1 MSEKLALN
9 VTGSQ
14 KMNCSGCERSVE
26 FILSTVE
33 GVRAARADHQTQRVV
48 VTYEPD
54 VVTAAKIQAALEEI
68 GYAFTPVS
76 N

>member
-1 MSEKLALN
+1 MSEKLVLT

-14 KMNCSGCERSVE
+14 KLNCSGCERSAE
-26 FILSTVE
+26 FILAMVE
-33 GVRAARADHQTQRVV
+33 GVQEAQADHQTQRVV

-54 VVTAAKIQAALEEI
+54 VVTAVKIQAALAEI
-68 GYAFTPVS
+68 GYTTTPVA